1 MNIVHLPEISKALF
15 HRRTGRISNEI
26 IETTKSWSLCHP
38 SAGGPAD
45 CRSPARGPAD
55 KTSELAG
62 TDTRPCSPRPGPGCQ
77 PRSTQP
83 VPCSSLSP
91 CLELLP
97 PSCSAPV
104 AYPFYPSSWFTSKIL
119 NEDMLEKYIQQNKK
133 TMRKKLSYLQ
143 CFEPDSFYTY
153 PDPEGHWINTVSN
166 TDPNHDFSLTL
177 LKKNCYC
184 KITYNDGLILS
195 F

>member
-1 MNIVHLPEISKALF
+1 MNIVHLPEPSKALF

-55 KTSELAG
+55 RTSALAG

-83 VPCSSLSP
+83 VPCS
-91 CLELLP
+91 ELLP

-104 AYPFYPSSWFTSKIL
+104 AYPFYPSSWFTSKIF
-119 NEDMLEKYIQQNKK
+119 NEDMLEKYKQQNNK
-133 TMRKKLSYLQ
+133 TMRKKTELFAVFWTGFILYLSGSRRTLNQHRIQYGSYESWLFFNPSEKKLLLQ
-143 CFEPDSFYTY
+143 
-153 PDPEGHWINTVSN
+153 
-166 TDPNHDFSLTL
+166 NHL
-177 LKKNCYC
+177 
-184 KITYNDGLILS
+184 
-195 F
+195 